1 MKDFL
6 ETLEIG
12 EEKIKLS
19 SEDIKSIL
27 KKHGEYIKT
36 ETDKVESKYTTE
48 IKDKESTIND
58 LKEKIENAPKSD
70 EMESLKQQIADYEQK
85 EADRIAKQQAEEK
98 DNALTKNIVEV
109 IGEKQFI
116 NDYTKNAIIN
126 EVKVALQ
133 DEANLGKST
142 KDIFDT
148 IVKDKE
154 GIFVNPN
161 QPSIPDV
168 STQVHNDIDKEKF
181 DKMSYNE
188 RVALKQDNPELF
200 KQLNN

>member
-12 EEKIKLS
+12 EEKLKLS

-36 ETDKVESKYTTE
+36 ETDKVESKYATE

-70 EMESLKQQIADYEQK
+70 EMESLKKQIADYEQK
-85 EADRIAKQQAEEK
+85 EADRIAKQQADEK
-98 DNALTKNIVEV
+98 DKAITKNIVDV
-109 IGEKQFI
+109 IGEQQFI

-161 QPSIPDV
+161 QPNIPDV

>member
-36 ETDKVESKYTTE
+36 ETDKVESKYATE

-58 LKEKIENAPKSD
+58 LKEKIETAPKSD
-70 EMESLKQQIADYEQK
+70 EMENLKKQIADYEQK
-85 EADRIAKQQAEEK
+85 EADRVAKQQAEEK
-98 DNALTKNIVEV
+98 DNAIIKNITEV
-109 IGEKQFI
+109 VSDKQFI

-142 KDIFDT
+142 KDIFDS

-161 QPSIPDV
+161 QPSIPDI
-168 STQVHNDIDKEKF
+168 STEVHNDIDKEKF

-188 RVALKQDNPELF
+188 RVALKNDNPELF